1 MPSLGLE
8 TVYPAPGSTPSPR
21 WRRTVDIVCVHGF
34 GRNPLQ
40 TWYHDVAGKTWV
52 AETDFLGSLADNA
65 RVMLYTYNADL
76 AANMNAASIAMHATE
91 LIGLINSCCSDTGGG
106 PFIFVAHGFGG
117 LIIKKV
123 ALALCLLNP
132 SFPNHKSIRATAAG
146 IIFLGTP
153 HIIDSEPLLSC
164 VKTTVLLHARQS
176 SRIMTNEIKE
186 YVESA
191 KAVNLSFTAGLT
203 RELEIVNF
211 TEGITTNIAP
221 DDEPAYMTNVIPKAS
236 SALGMG
242 QGITEIMECT
252 HEQMTRHCVQTSHV
266 AITTDAQI
274 TPPKVAGVDTAWIE
288 ADKPWLVN
296 EQRLT
301 FMTWLKGWT
310 EDNLGNH
317 IAPALRT
324 RHWFLFNIAFKNWM
338 SSPSSSAL
346 FITGETGTGKTYLAK
361 TIVNHLITAQ
371 PPENPTMAFFCNT
384 HTSHATQ
391 PAILDYFIYDLL
403 CRKPEWFDGVPPRYG
418 NRQPPGSRFS
428 HDTLFDILRGI
439 KSTKLSMNTVYFI
452 VDGLDLCEP
461 SFVEQFVQQISSLIG
476 KLIIE
481 GIDQTPLPGQVE
493 PPRPRFKFLLTMN
506 PNRVPRQTSGFR
518 HVQLAPAVVKANIAE
533 YVDEFF
539 ERFTGIIP
547 SQIIRKK
554 RNWVKDESD
563 NFFVAAAS
571 HCAEL
576 ERAEDCRRG
585 GFESYDD
592 ICPPPISQYYD
603 HELFP
608 ILQDTSSNNYA
619 LLLLMLHISA
629 LGPLNMTEMLDAISC
644 LYDDSDV
651 KDMTPWSL
659 LGGCISRI
667 VPCHGLGFRPIHRS
681 LITYVERF
689 VTRQEQHANMAAIC
703 LRYLSRPEFNSPFSI
718 YDRPRPEAQAFLNTK
733 YPFYSYAATRWAR
746 HIARSETKGLKLL
759 SKLQDFVSDRSQT
772 FQTWCHYKAWSE
784 NESESC
790 AGHRVP
796 PCIEMAKEDARI
808 MVRHFL
814 SSVQTQTVLDKI
826 MDRMLLFGMIGLP
839 KNMLEF
845 AIPTSKKRFSTTDD
859 LQDYHGLNMLH
870 HACREGHIQ
879 MVELVLECTQDI
891 NRRARGTGETALLIA
906 CQGSHRTLAA
916 DNDSR
921 SLEIADILLQA
932 GANPNIPSYTG
943 NTCLHNAGR
952 SNHPRLVQKLL
963 QYGALPNVSDV
974 EGITVLESA
983 AVLGADVKAVE
994 LLIDAGADTSVWC
1007 QDKRS
1012 PISNAI
1018 VRKDFDM
1025 FKILL
1030 RGISDI
1036 NMIDGNGVGILH
1048 HQLILE
1054 RPEWL
1059 ACLLERPGVNL
1070 DLMPLKDGELG
1081 VPPLAFAAGHG
1092 YSISAEMLLA
1102 AGATPGYVPG
1112 QAELLPLHYAIQAEG
1127 AGDAS
1132 MTRLL
1137 LEYGAPL
1144 NTLEIH
1150 AGWGRR
1156 SALSR
1161 AVSTKNESIVR
1172 MLLDYGADPTM
1183 EEGCGDRG
1191 PLHLAVKRNCP
1202 AIVRMLMEHP
1212 LPPDPNY
1219 VPENGVHVLIQ
1230 AVQPGNGAEMTK
1242 LLLEYGADTQIFHR
1256 PAQAE
1261 SPLHYA
1267 AGDGMA
1273 DVCQALLDHDPA
1285 MINLQDDGSLLIDTP
1300 LHRAARAAKPQETI
1314 ACLLAAGARPEA
1326 QAYLFMDI
1334 PLHQACQK
1342 ANLEAVKVLHAAAP
1356 ELINSQDFFGHT
1368 PLIDA
1373 CREGAVAVVEFL
1385 LHNGAD
1391 IGQRDHLGHSC
1402 ISRVVDQE
1410 PGIALRL
1417 IRLLLN
1423 HGLGINDVVACD
1435 GFTVLAE
1442 ACVAQNM
1449 PLVEYLLEKGAD
1461 PIRCQRGP
1469 DGTSWRTAVHLVMQ
1483 RRKPKAL
1490 DVLLERQDVRDHMKA
1505 LDWAGRTVIHCS
1517 LRHPTTQL
1525 MVSKLYW
1532 ASGAVEAS
1540 DFFTDLINVRDRF
1553 GLKPFDYT
1561 HPCVRKN
1568 PAPGTIRWLDRT
1580 IHASILMVVYT
1591 HRTLRDHQAAMLDMI
1606 DLLLFRGGYDKHTIT
1621 LFHRL
1626 ALRVDI
1632 VEKDDKYEKNTYYG
1646 WTCDCCDKVMSVAA
1660 KHCMKVCRVCQ
1671 VSLCDDPE
1679 CWDVWEPQVHA
1690 WITVPFIQDTDLN
1703 SREMQQT
1710 LEDLL
1715 YAFDPAQDEKRSEA
1729 RVTTE
1734 VGLPSDPES
1743 DTTTLSLA
1751 VLHAFGLLEIPR
1763 KAWSPFLPLP
1773 PRLFARLASWD
1784 WMLLPTRKRFEQGVW
1799 AAELKPHRLKLELD
1813 YFLISGRRIA
1823 LPNEKLTLSQAVLES
1838 LATLFEAQD
1847 MPERARQRPRKRYTP
1862 RHQLSPDM
1870 GPPPPPLI
1878 HPRLQTHEPI
1888 SRWASPLPVTLT
1900 PTSPRSVRSFSSVSS
1915 FVRD

>member
-8 TVYPAPGSTPSPR
+8 TVYPAPGTIPSPR
-21 WRRTVDIVCVHGF
+21 WRRTVD
-34 GRNPLQ
+34 
-40 TWYHDVAGKTWV
+40 
-52 AETDFLGSLADNA
+52 
-65 RVMLYTYNADL
+65 
-76 AANMNAASIAMHATE
+76 
-91 LIGLINSCCSDTGGG
+91 CCSDTGG
-106 PFIFVAHGFGG
+106 
-117 LIIKKV
+117 
-123 ALALCLLNP
+123 
-132 SFPNHKSIRATAAG
+132 
-146 IIFLGTP
+146 
-153 HIIDSEPLLSC
+153 DSEPLLTC

-176 SRIMTNEIKE
+176 SRITTNEIKE

-191 KAVNLSFTAGLT
+191 KAINLSFTAGLT

-221 DDEPAYMTNVIPKAS
+221 DDEPAYMTNIIPKAS

-252 HEQMTRHCVQTSHV
+252 HEQMTNFASPVDDCFRRLQERLVDMHA
-266 AITTDAQI
+266 AITQGTTFRPATLPLLP
-274 TPPKVAGVDTAWIE
+274 TPKSPRPK
-288 ADKPWLVN
+288 
-296 EQRLT
+296 
-301 FMTWLKGWT
+301 
-310 EDNLGNH
+310 
-317 IAPALRT
+317 
-324 RHWFLFNIAFKNWM
+324 
-338 SSPSSSAL
+338 SPPSTLPGSRPTS
-346 FITGETGTGKTYLAK
+346 
-361 TIVNHLITAQ
+361 
-371 PPENPTMAFFCNT
+371 PENPTVAFFCNT

-403 CRKPEWFDGVPPRYG
+403 CRKPEWFDGVPPRYR

-452 VDGLDLCEP
+452 IDGLDLCDS
-461 SFVEQFVQQISSLIG
+461 SFVERLVQQISSLIG

-493 PPRPRFKFLLTMN
+493 LPRPRFKFLLTLS

-518 HVQLAPAVVKANIAE
+518 HIQLAPAVVKADIAV

-547 SQIIRKK
+547 SQMIRKK
-554 RNWVKDESD
+554 KLWVKDESD
-563 NFFVAAAS
+563 TFFVAAAS

-592 ICPPPISQYYD
+592 ICPPPVSQYYD
-603 HELFP
+603 HELLP

-644 LYDDSDV
+644 L
-651 KDMTPWSL
+651 
-659 LGGCISRI
+659 
-667 VPCHGLGFRPIHRS
+667 
-681 LITYVERF
+681 
-689 VTRQEQHANMAAIC
+689 
-703 LRYLSRPEFNSPFSI
+703 
-718 YDRPRPEAQAFLNTK
+718 PRPEAQDFLNSK

-746 HIARSETKGLKLL
+746 HLARSETKGFKLL
-759 SKLQDFVSDRSQT
+759 SKLEDFISDRSQP

-796 PCIEMAKEDARI
+796 PCIELAKEDARI
-808 MVRHFL
+808 MVQHFL
-814 SSVQTQTVLDKI
+814 SSAQTKPVLERI
-826 MDRMLLFGMIGLP
+826 MDRLLPFGMIDLP
-839 KNMLEF
+839 RNMLKF
-845 AIPTSKKRFSTTDD
+845 AIRRREPLLRCWDD
-859 LQDYHGLNMLH
+859 LQDYHGLNILH
-870 HACREGHIQ
+870 HACRTD
-879 MVELVLECTQDI
+879 L
-891 NRRARGTGETALLIA
+891 
-906 CQGSHRTLAA
+906 
-916 DNDSR
+916 
-921 SLEIADILLQA
+921 
-932 GANPNIPSYTG
+932 
-943 NTCLHNAGR
+943 
-952 SNHPRLVQKLL
+952 
-963 QYGALPNVSDV
+963 
-974 EGITVLESA
+974 
-983 AVLGADVKAVE
+983 KAVE
-994 LLIDAGADTSVWC
+994 LLIDAGADASVWC

-1012 PISNAI
+1012 PITNAI

-1081 VPPLAFAAGHG
+1081 IPPLAFAAGHG
-1092 YSISAEMLLA
+1092 YSTSAEMLLA

-1127 AGDAS
+1127 AGDAR
-1132 MTRLL
+1132 MTRIL

-1150 AGWGRR
+1150 AGWGR
-1156 SALSR
+1156 
-1161 AVSTKNESIVR
+1161 
-1172 MLLDYGADPTM
+1172 
-1183 EEGCGDRG
+1183 
-1191 PLHLAVKRNCP
+1191 RNCP

-1219 VPENGVHVLIQ
+1219 IPEHGVHVLIH
-1230 AVQPGNGAEMTK
+1230 AVQPGKGAEMTK
-1242 LLLEYGADTQIFHR
+1242 LLLAYGADTQIFHL

-1285 MINLQDDGSLLIDTP
+1285 MINLQDEGSLLIDTP
-1300 LHRAARAAKPQETI
+1300 LHRAARAVKPQETI
-1314 ACLLAAGARPEA
+1314 ACLLAAGARPES

-1342 ANLEAVKVLHAAAP
+1342 ANLEAVKILHAAAP
-1356 ELINSQDFFGHT
+1356 ELINYQDFYGHT

-1391 IGQRDHLGHSC
+1391 MSQQDHLGDSC
-1402 ISRVVDQE
+1402 VGRIVDQE

-1417 IRLLLN
+1417 VRLLLN

-1442 ACVAQNM
+1442 ACVVQNM
-1449 PLVEYLLEKGAD
+1449 PLVEYLLENGAD

-1490 DVLLERQDVRDHMKA
+1490 DVLLKRQDVRDHMEA
-1505 LDWAGRTVIHCS
+1505 LDWA
-1517 LRHPTTQL
+1517 
-1525 MVSKLYW
+1525 
-1532 ASGAVEAS
+1532 
-1540 DFFTDLINVRDRF
+1540 
-1553 GLKPFDYT
+1553 
-1561 HPCVRKN
+1561 
-1568 PAPGTIRWLDRT
+1568 APDTIRWLDRT
-1580 IHASILMVVYT
+1580 IHASVLKVVYT
-1591 HRTLRDHQAAMLDMI
+1591 HRTLRNHQTAMLDMI

-1632 VEKDDKYEKNTYYG
+1632 VEKSDKYEENTYYN
-1646 WTCDCCDKVMSVAA
+1646 WTCDCCDKAMSVAA

-1703 SREMQQT
+1703 STEMQQT

-1715 YAFDPAQDEKRSEA
+1715 YAFDPAQDEKRAAA

-1734 VGLPSDPES
+1734 VGLPSDSES

-1763 KAWSPFLPLP
+1763 KAWGPFLPLS

-1784 WMLLPTRKRFEQGVW
+1784 WMLLPTRKRFEESVW
-1799 AAELKPHRLKLELD
+1799 AAELKPHRLKRELD
-1813 YFLISGRRIA
+1813 YFLTSGRRIA
-1823 LPNEKLTLSQAVLES
+1823 LPNEKLVLSQAVLES
-1838 LATLFEAQD
+1838 LATLFEGHG
-1847 MPERARQRPRKRYTP
+1847 MPERSRQRPGKRYMP
-1862 RHQLSPDM
+1862 RHQPSPDM
-1870 GPPPPPLI
+1870 GPLPPPLI

-1888 SRWASPLPVTLT
+1888 SRWASPLPVTPT